1 MKIGFI
7 IIITTYKN
15 KKIIHQMRPF
25 RIPLLWR
32 IGKQIQTHTDENN

>member
-7 IIITTYKN
+7 IIITTYK
-15 KKIIHQMRPF
+15 KIIIHQMRPF

-32 IGKQIQTHTDENN
+32 IGKQNQTHTDENN